1 MVASGYTVE
10 VNNEHV
16 IVGNAALLKCV
27 IPSFVSDFVVVA
39 SWTVDDA
46 AVLDGKKK
54 RTKPKKRRSASFSL
68 AVQTTNQ
75 SAANPTAAAVR

>member
-54 RTKPKKRRSASFSL
+54 TKPKKRRSASFSL